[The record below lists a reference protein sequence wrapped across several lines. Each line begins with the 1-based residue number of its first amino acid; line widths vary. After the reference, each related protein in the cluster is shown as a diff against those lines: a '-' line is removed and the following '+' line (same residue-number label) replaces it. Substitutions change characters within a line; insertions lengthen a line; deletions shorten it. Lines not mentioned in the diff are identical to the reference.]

1 MNAQTRG
8 KLGRICSRKRQ
19 KNYFLSSEIITQL
32 IYVTHYELN
41 FEDNINQQ
49 KFDTWQ
55 QVPEAMISLDMLM
68 AASSYVDKWGLVDV
82 GQLGPA
88 NRYNWIEFPLRTVA
102 DCLH

>member
-8 KLGRICSRKRQ
+8 KLGRICSRKCQ
-19 KNYFLSSEIITQL
+19 KNYFLSS
-32 IYVTHYELN
+32 YVTQYELN
-41 FEDNINQQ
+41 FADKINQQ

-88 NRYNWIEFPLRTVA
+88 NRYNWI
-102 DCLH
+102 